1 LVESESDAKHDD
13 DHLDGPQD
21 NDVNDDTISSDGEEE
36 DTNLLLDAVVSE
48 PKAKEDV
55 TAKDGSP

>member
-1 LVESESDAKHDD
+1 MELVESGSNAKHDD

-21 NDVNDDTISSDGEEE
+21 NNMNDNTISSDGEEE
-36 DTNLLLDAVVSE
+36 DTDLLLDAMVSE

-55 TAKDGSP
+55 RS